1 MTFWKDLLRAVRG
14 ADAKEWA
21 ALTID
26 DALLADLDA
35 RAEQEQRPR
44 EVVVRDLLA
53 FALDQVE
60 ANETY
65 LEIWWTL
72 SRRERQVAA
81 LACLDYS
88 NREIA
93 KRLMIA
99 PNTVKTHISKVLHK
113 FNLPNREALRQM
125 LQNWDFSSW
134 E

>member
-14 ADAKEWA
+14 APAKEWT
-21 ALTID
+21 ALSID

-44 EVVVRDLLA
+44 EVVARDLLA

-60 ANETY
+60 AGETY

-72 SRRERQVAA
+72 SPREQQVAA
-81 LACLDYS
+81 LVCLEYS

-93 KRLMIA
+93 DRLMIA
-99 PNTVKTHISKVLHK
+99 PNTVKTHVSKVLRK
-113 FNLPNREALRQM
+113 FNLPNRDTLRQV
-125 LQNWDFSSW
+125 LFNWNFSSW